1 MIPNPNHRWR
11 DDSTRSPSTHH
22 PSLYYGS
29 CFSSVGSTG
38 HMHSHIALRNIWL
51 GFVAL
56 PWRSASA
63 IDACASFG
71 RFASAFDAMQY
82 TRDTSTAS
90 VAPFRGSIFFVL
102 DCASCPSSSSVL
114 ARYHLFRCVA
124 FGANAQIGGISLF
137 PFFWFFALRGV
148 LPQVLIQSFM
158 PLIQNRRFTTRHL
171 LCWLRHQRAFRAVS
185 AFSFY
190 HGLRLSALFF
200 SAASFHPR
208 LQTVA
213 VSINQVR
220 SPHPTKSPSI
230 CFYGFLLDFGF
241 AQGEIYIG
249 SGYLILYLWLYLWF
263 FKNAGYMEK
272 GY

>member
-1 MIPNPNHRWR
+1 MAVSSLLARSGSNLSHIFFYLQHYNMMPNPNHRWR

-22 PSLYYGS
+22 PSLRYGS

-124 FGANAQIGGISLF
+124 FGANAQIGGSSLF

-148 LPQVLIQSFM
+148 LPHVLTS
-158 PLIQNRRFTTRHL
+158 L
-171 LCWLRHQRAFRAVS
+171 LCHWFRTGGSLGFIHCVGFRHQRSFRPVS
-185 AFSFY
+185 A
-190 HGLRLSALFF
+190 
-200 SAASFHPR
+200 
-208 LQTVA
+208 
-213 VSINQVR
+213 I
-220 SPHPTKSPSI
+220 
-230 CFYGFLLDFGF
+230 
-241 AQGEIYIG
+241 
-249 SGYLILYLWLYLWF
+249 
-263 FKNAGYMEK
+263 
-272 GY
+272 